1 LPHPLALA
9 APLPPVCHRRQ
20 ADPQLLGLAPPLFAE
35 AAGQAPREAAPRA
48 AQRRRRVA
56 SLHFEDGSSCS
67 CAADCGTDGGAAAA
81 QQAEGLPPECCADV
95 ADGRRALC
103 TPPEEAEAAAPLG
116 LAYGDAEQPQPEM
129 PLPRCPAPRAGV
141 ASRGGGAPL
150 QLLLLNRAPFPVTLA
165 FVDATGEEVALRT
178 LRVREHAEY
187 ETLAT
192 HAWRVRTLGGH
203 LLVEVA
209 PGDLTAPPAAESGG
223 VVTVYVNECQ
233 W

>member
-1 LPHPLALA
+1 MT
-9 APLPPVCHRRQ
+9 VT
-20 ADPQLLGLAPPLFAE
+20 
-35 AAGQAPREAAPRA
+35 AGFCRCT
-48 AQRRRRVA
+48 RRRGGILTVVSWRGSTGSCDGCSA
-56 SLHFEDGSSCS
+56 STSPS
-67 CAADCGTDGGAAAA
+67 T
-81 QQAEGLPPECCADV
+81 
-95 ADGRRALC
+95 
-103 TPPEEAEAAAPLG
+103 TPAG
-116 LAYGDAEQPQPEM
+116 
-129 PLPRCPAPRAGV
+129 AGV